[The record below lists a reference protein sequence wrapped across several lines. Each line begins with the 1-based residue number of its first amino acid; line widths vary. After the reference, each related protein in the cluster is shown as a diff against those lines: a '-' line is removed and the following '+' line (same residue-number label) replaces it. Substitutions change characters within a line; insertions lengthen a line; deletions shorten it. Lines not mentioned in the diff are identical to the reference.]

1 MSDINSVALT
11 GRFTRDPEVKVLPSG
26 TEVAEMGV
34 AVNYS
39 KKNEASGEWEDV
51 PSFFEVV
58 MYGGRASVIGAKGRK
73 GDTVTVLGRLQQDKW
88 ETEDGSKREKIRVVA
103 QNMSGELFFRKA
115 DGSDTPDETPT
126 PAQLQ
131 QPATGEGDD
140 GIPF

>member
-26 TEVAEMGV
+26 TEVAEMGI

-39 KKNEASGEWEDV
+39 KKDADGEWEDV
-51 PSFFEVV
+51 ASFFEVV

-88 ETEDGSKREKIRVVA
+88 EAEDGSKREKVRVVA
-103 QNMSGELFFRKA
+103 QNMSGELFYRKA
-115 DGSDTPDETPT
+115 DGSDTPESEAV
-126 PAQLQ
+126 PAGVA
-131 QPATGEGDD
+131 PATGEGDD